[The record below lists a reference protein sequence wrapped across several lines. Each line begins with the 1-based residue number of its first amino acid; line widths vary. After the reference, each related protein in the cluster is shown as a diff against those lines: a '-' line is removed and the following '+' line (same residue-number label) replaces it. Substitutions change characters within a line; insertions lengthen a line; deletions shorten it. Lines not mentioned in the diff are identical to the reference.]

1 MIHRGIVLIAA
12 LALAGCV
19 ANRIQEGQIEL
30 SYSDGAAEFAPAA
43 AERADHAVKKI
54 VAFWGEDYT
63 RTIRINID
71 SNERRS
77 NTRISDNFISL
88 ALPSAKPGSST
99 IEHELTHV
107 IVGTDPSMR
116 RYLIEGI
123 AMYCE
128 ARFSHLNGNTPE
140 RMAQLIDDR
149 ARKEIKESRYIRLER
164 TDGAIIDTALAY
176 PKQRATAYFE
186 AASFVKYLLD
196 TYGIA
201 KFKRVYRGFDF
212 DPVYAKTLEHLEAE
226 WLDATFPE
234 LGGHKLMITET
245 AAG

>member
-1 MIHRGIVLIAA
+1 MVRLGIALIASI
-12 LALAGCV
+12 ALAGCIG
-19 ANRIQEGQIEL
+19 NRIQQGQIEL
-30 SYSDGAAEFAPAA
+30 TYGSAAAELAPAA
-43 AERADHAVKKI
+43 AERADEAAKKI
-54 VAFWGEDYT
+54 AAFWGEDYT

-71 SNERRS
+71 SYERRS
-77 NTRISDNFISL
+77 NTRIRDGFISL
-88 ALPSAKPGSST
+88 ALSSAKVRSST

-107 IVGTDPSMR
+107 IVGSDPSMR

-128 ARFSHLNGNTPE
+128 ARFSFLNGNTPE
-140 RMAQLIDDR
+140 RLAVLIDDR
-149 ARKEIKESRYIRLER
+149 ARKAIREGRYIRLDR
-164 TDGAIIDTALAY
+164 TDGAIVDTALAY
-176 PKQRATAYFE
+176 PKQRAAAYFE
-186 AASFVKYLLD
+186 SASFVKYLLD
-196 TYGIA
+196 TYGLA
-201 KFKRVYRGFDF
+201 PFKRVYRGFDF